1 MKRLIL
7 SSMFFIMATSVTSIV
22 NAQRIVNACGEV
34 DYVVPETQTLFEAK
48 QTAITQARLKAIA
61 DEFGTIVTQTNTT
74 AMHTK
79 DGKTNSSFN
88 SYSENEV
95 RGIWI
100 SDTKEPEVSVKYRN
114 DMMVIHAEV
123 CGKVREQKQ
132 SAVELQI
139 KPLNKGIESTLFKN
153 NDRFSLSFKSAASG
167 YVAVFI
173 RDDDTEIVNV
183 MMPYDNGDGN
193 AREVKSNKE
202 YLFLC
207 TKDPEYPYD
216 EETILTTSKS
226 VENNTLIIVFSQKK
240 FHISLSNKGEFVP
253 EVENA
258 KFQKWLHGLRVYD
271 TTTQVEEIVLTIKK

>member
-1 MKRLIL
+1 MKSRLVIL
-7 SSMFFIMATSVTSIV
+7 FLMFAAFAVH
-22 NAQRIVNACGEV
+22 AQRIVNACGDV
-34 DYVVPETQTLFEAK
+34 DYVVPETQTLSEAK

-61 DEFGTIVTQTNTT
+61 DEFGTIVSQTNTT
-74 AMHTK
+74 ASHTK
-79 DGKTNSSFN
+79 DGKTKSSFN

-100 SDTKEPEVSVKYRN
+100 SDTKDPEVSVKYRN

-153 NDRFSLSFKSAASG
+153 NDPFSVSFKSAVSG

-173 RDDDTEIVNV
+173 REDDNGTVNV

-193 AREVKSNKE
+193 ARAVKSNKE

-207 TKDPEYPYD
+207 TQDPEYPYRK
-216 EETILTTSKS
+216 ETILTTTQSI
-226 VENNTLIIVFSQKK
+226 ENNTLIVVFSQKK
-240 FHISLSNKGEFVP
+240 FHISLSVKGEWVP

-258 KFQKWLHGLRVYD
+258 KFQKWLHGLRIYD
-271 TTTQVEEIVLTIKK
+271 TTAQIEEIVLTIKK